1 MPSRNDPSAIAAA
14 LAPFRTALLATRGE
28 DGHLRCRPMAM
39 RHALRGEEIWFATT
53 PDSGKCRDLESDP
66 RCALAFFDSASGTTV
81 SVSGHGEV
89 IRDRKLTASLW
100 DRSWDRWV
108 PAGVEP
114 SEVVLLRVIPERV
127 ERIDGASGEIETVFQ
142 AKRRA

>member
-1 MPSRNDPSAIAAA
+1 MPSRNDPGAIAAA

-28 DGHLRCRPMAM
+28 DGQLRCRPMAM
-39 RHALRGEEIWFATT
+39 RHALRGEEIWFASA
-53 PDSGKCRDLESDP
+53 PDSAKCRDLERDP
-66 RCALAFFDSASGTTV
+66 RCALAFFDSGSGTTV

-108 PAGVEP
+108 PAGLEP
-114 SEVVLLRVIPERV
+114 SAVVLLRVIPARV
-127 ERIDGASGEIETVFQ
+127 ERIDGASGEVETVFE
-142 AKRRA
+142 ASRR